1 MKGMNMTI
9 KNVLII
15 GAGTMGGGIAQLC
28 AQQGLNATI
37 TDIDLSFS
45 EKAKERIEKGL
56 TKRVAKGK
64 IAEEDKTA
72 VLSRIFTAGDLSP
85 AKSAD
90 IIIESAIE
98 NLDIKKKIFAEIDSL
113 APADTIFATNT
124 TSLSIS
130 EMAAA
135 TGRPDKVAQMHFFNP
150 PTIMKLVEI
159 MPGNKT
165 SSETLEIAKNFAQQL
180 GKDPVVCKNEAPAGI
195 VSRILGQLLNE
206 ATWLVASGVA
216 EAADVDKAMKLGANH
231 PMGPLQL
238 VDMIGIDIH
247 RAKMKTLRSKLD
259 DPRYQHPPLIDEMI
273 EKGDLGR
280 KSGKGFYDYQS

>member
-1 MKGMNMTI
+1 MTI
-9 KNVLII
+9 KNVLVI

-28 AQQGLNATI
+28 AQQGMNATI
-37 TDIDLSFS
+37 SDIDLALSDAA
-45 EKAKERIEKGL
+45 KARIEKGL
-56 TKRVAKGK
+56 AKRVAKGK
-64 IAEEDKTA
+64 VTEDEKNSI
-72 VLSRIFTAGDLSP
+72 LSKISTAGDLSP

-90 IIIESAIE
+90 VIIESVVE
-98 NLDIKKKIFAEIDSL
+98 NMEIKKKVFAEIDRL
-113 APADTIFATNT
+113 APAETFFATNT

-130 EMAAA
+130 DMAAA
-135 TGRPDKVAQMHFFNP
+135 TNRPEKVIQMHFFNP

-159 MPGNKT
+159 MPGKKT
-165 SSETLEIAKNFAQQL
+165 SPETVAMAEAFAHQM

-216 EAADVDKAMKLGANH
+216 EAADIDKAMKLGANH

-238 VDMIGIDIH
+238 IDLIGIDIH
-247 RAKMKTLRSKLD
+247 RAKMETLRTKLD

-273 EKGDLGR
+273 EKGELGR
-280 KSGKGFYDYQS
+280 KSGKGFHDYGE

>member
-1 MKGMNMTI
+1 MTI
-9 KNVLII
+9 KNVLVI

-37 TDIDLSFS
+37 TDIDLSLS
-45 EKAKERIEKGL
+45 EAAKTRIEKGL
-56 TKRVAKGK
+56 AKRVAKGK
-64 IAEEDKTA
+64 VTEEEKTNI
-72 VLSRIFTAGDLSP
+72 LSKISTAGDLSP

-90 IIIESAIE
+90 VIIESVVE
-98 NLDIKKKIFAEIDSL
+98 NLDIKKKVFAEIDSL
-113 APADTIFATNT
+113 APAEAIFATNT

-130 EMAAA
+130 DMAAA
-135 TGRPDKVAQMHFFNP
+135 TARPDKVVQMHFFNP

-159 MPGNKT
+159 MPGAST
-165 SSETLEIAKNFAQQL
+165 SPETVATAEAFAQQL
-180 GKDPVVCKNEAPAGI
+180 GKDPVICKNEAPAGI
-195 VSRILGQLLNE
+195 VSRILGQMLNE

-238 VDMIGIDIH
+238 IDLIGIDIH
-247 RAKMKTLRSKLD
+247 RAKMETLKTKLN

-273 EKGDLGR
+273 EKGALGR
-280 KSGKGFYDYQS
+280 KSSKGFYDYGD